1 MKNSLRPRLILIF
14 CILLALASGQTF
26 AAGEFQKARDGKT
39 MIWNW
44 QAKAGDT
51 ADWSGGRDK
60 DGYATGFGDLTLYN
74 TDGKTFGLFYGKMAH
89 GKFEG
94 AVNVHTG
101 SRISHAYFVDG
112 DRVTTWARGAAKSNM
127 TDSEAAVVE
136 QKKVE
141 AEKEAAKKEKL
152 ANAEAEKEAAK
163 KEKLAKAEAE
173 KAAAEKE
180 KVARA
185 EAEKAVAKKEK
196 VARAEPVATPTATPK
211 KEQPTKIAKA
221 ATPTATPKKE
231 QPKIAKAEAAPPA
244 EKAARG
250 PESYHKQAAEKPTGT
265 NVAEE
270 KSEPLSAEKE
280 LKRTEP
286 AIKKTFTEPT
296 PLPKAAT
303 EAQRSEPLPLPT
315 LESSEAERAIK
326 EPSSPAV
333 QETPPVL
340 QEPTTERTP
349 EVAENKSETTN
360 TAPDE
365 SRNLSNPPAA
375 KETPADV
382 SVNSLVGP
390 PSSLRAIPES
400 PSSEKS
406 QTERESAPK
415 SDAPLNETDVVKL
428 ADTEAR
434 IQGAPLDNY
443 DRPKVDH
450 SQVKGKWTLFYA
462 PKKGDSSGDL
472 PSFSVTVE
480 DKSRKVDLRK

>member
-1 MKNSLRPRLILIF
+1 MKNSLRPRLILICCVLVAF
-14 CILLALASGQTF
+14 APGQTF

-141 AEKEAAKKEKL
+141 AEE
-152 ANAEAEKEAAK
+152 EAAK

-173 KAAAEKE
+173 KAAA
-180 KVARA
+180 
-185 EAEKAVAKKEK
+185 KKEK
-196 VARAEPVATPTATPK
+196 VAKAEPVATPA
-211 KEQPTKIAKA
+211 
-221 ATPTATPKKE
+221 ATPKKE

-270 KSEPLSAEKE
+270 KSEPLSAEEE

-315 LESSEAERAIK
+315 LEPSEAERAIK

-333 QETPPVL
+333 QETPPVP

-349 EVAENKSETTN
+349 EVAENESETTN

-415 SDAPLNETDVVKL
+415 SDAPLNETDVIKL

-443 DRPKVDH
+443 DRPKFDH

-472 PSFSVTVE
+472 PPFSVTVE

>member
-1 MKNSLRPRLILIF
+1 LILICCVLVAF
-14 CILLALASGQTF
+14 APGQIF

-141 AEKEAAKKEKL
+141 AEEEAAKKEKL
-152 ANAEAEKEAAK
+152 AKAEAEKAAAE

-185 EAEKAVAKKEK
+185 EAEKAAAKKER
-196 VARAEPVATPTATPK
+196 VAKAEPVATPA
-211 KEQPTKIAKA
+211 
-221 ATPTATPKKE
+221 ATPKKE

-270 KSEPLSAEKE
+270 KSEPLSAEEE

-315 LESSEAERAIK
+315 LEPSEAERAIK

-333 QETPPVL
+333 QETPPVP

-349 EVAENKSETTN
+349 EVAENESETTN

-415 SDAPLNETDVVKL
+415 SDAPLNETDVIKL

-472 PSFSVTVE
+472 PPFSMTVE

>member
-1 MKNSLRPRLILIF
+1 MKNSLRPRLILICCGLVAF
-14 CILLALASGQTF
+14 ARGQTF
-26 AAGEFQKARDGKT
+26 ALGEFQKARDGKT

-141 AEKEAAKKEKL
+141 AEE
-152 ANAEAEKEAAK
+152 EAAK

-173 KAAAEKE
+173 KAAA
-180 KVARA
+180 
-185 EAEKAVAKKEK
+185 KKEK
-196 VARAEPVATPTATPK
+196 VAKGEPVATPA
-211 KEQPTKIAKA
+211 
-221 ATPTATPKKE
+221 ATPKKE

-250 PESYHKQAAEKPTGT
+250 PESYHKGTAEKSIGRK
-265 NVAEE
+265 VAEK
-270 KSEPLSAEKE
+270 KSEPLSAEEE

-286 AIKKTFTEPT
+286 ATTKKFTEPT
-296 PLPKAAT
+296 PLPKAET
-303 EAQRSEPLPLPT
+303 EKPSTESLPLPT
-315 LESSEAERAIK
+315 SQPSEPERAIE
-326 EPSSPAV
+326 EPSLPAI

-340 QEPTTERTP
+340 HEPTTEQTP
-349 EVAENKSETTN
+349 VVAEKKPETADSSEETRKS
-360 TAPDE
+360 
-365 SRNLSNPPAA
+365 SSPPAA
-375 KETPADV
+375 KESPADI
-382 SVNSLVGP
+382 SVNSLADP

-400 PSSEKS
+400 SSSEKS
-406 QTERESAPK
+406 QAEPESAQK
-415 SDAPLNETDVVKL
+415 SDGPLTETDVIKL

-434 IQGAPLDNY
+434 VQGAPLDNY
-443 DRPKVDH
+443 ERPNVDH

-462 PKKGDSSGDL
+462 PKKDESGSGM
-472 PSFSVTVE
+472 PSFSVTIE
-480 DKSRKVDLRK
+480 DKTRKIDLRK

>member
-1 MKNSLRPRLILIF
+1 VKNSLRPRLILICCVLVAF
-14 CILLALASGQTF
+14 APGQTF

-152 ANAEAEKEAAK
+152 AKAEAEKEAAK
-163 KEKLAKAEAE
+163 KE
-173 KAAAEKE
+173 
-180 KVARA
+180 R
-185 EAEKAVAKKEK
+185 VAK
-196 VARAEPVATPTATPK
+196 AEPVATPA
-211 KEQPTKIAKA
+211 
-221 ATPTATPKKE
+221 ATPKKE

-270 KSEPLSAEKE
+270 KSEPLSAEEE

-315 LESSEAERAIK
+315 LEPSEAERAIK

-333 QETPPVL
+333 QETPPVP

-349 EVAENKSETTN
+349 EVAENESETTN

-415 SDAPLNETDVVKL
+415 SDAPLNETDVIKL

-472 PSFSVTVE
+472 PPFSMTVE

>member
-1 MKNSLRPRLILIF
+1 MKNSLRQRLILICCVLVTF
-14 CILLALASGQTF
+14 APGQTF

-39 MIWNW
+39 TIWNW
-44 QAKAGDT
+44 QAKAGET

-112 DRVTTWARGAAKSNM
+112 DRVTAWARGAAKSNM

-141 AEKEAAKKEKL
+141 AEKEAA
-152 ANAEAEKEAAK
+152 
-163 KEKLAKAEAE
+163 
-173 KAAAEKE
+173 EKE

-185 EAEKAVAKKEK
+185 EAEKAAAKKEK
-196 VARAEPVATPTATPK
+196 VAKAEAVATPKP
-211 KEQPTKIAKA
+211 
-221 ATPTATPKKE
+221 TPKKE
-231 QPKIAKAEAAPPA
+231 QPKIAKADAAPPA

-250 PESYHKQAAEKPTGT
+250 PDSYHKGTAEKSTST
-265 NVAEE
+265 KVAEK
-270 KSEPLSAEKE
+270 KSEPLSAEEE

-286 AIKKTFTEPT
+286 ATKKPFTEPT
-296 PLPKAAT
+296 PLPKAET
-303 EAQRSEPLPLPT
+303 EAQSREPLPLPT
-315 LESSEAERAIK
+315 LEPSEAERAIK
-326 EPSSPAV
+326 EPSLPTV

-340 QEPTTERTP
+340 HEPTTEQKP
-349 EVAENKSETTN
+349 EVAENKPETTN
-360 TAPDE
+360 PSSDE
-365 SRNLSNPPAA
+365 SRDSSRAPTA
-375 KETPADV
+375 KQAPADI
-382 SVNSLVGP
+382 SVNSLAGP
-390 PSSLRAIPES
+390 PSSLRTIPES
-400 PSSEKS
+400 SSSEKS
-406 QTERESAPK
+406 EPERESAPK
-415 SDAPLNETDVVKL
+415 SDAPLNETDVIKL

-434 IQGAPLDNY
+434 LQGAPLDNY

-472 PSFSVTVE
+472 PPFSVTVE